1 MTNRTDQPAQQPSPA
16 LTPQPNRILAEP
28 ATLAACA
35 RDYAA
40 GADVRQTMAQQD
52 AKAAS

>member
-1 MTNRTDQPAQQPSPA
+1 MSEQQPDQPT

-28 ATLAACA
+28 ATVENCA
-35 RDYAA
+35 RDFAA

-52 AKAAS
+52 ARGRS